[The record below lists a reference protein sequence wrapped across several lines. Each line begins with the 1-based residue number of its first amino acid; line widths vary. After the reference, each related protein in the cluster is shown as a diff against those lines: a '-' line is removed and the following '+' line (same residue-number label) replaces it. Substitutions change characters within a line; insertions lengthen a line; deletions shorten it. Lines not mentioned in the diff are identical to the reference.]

1 MSGKGTTVLPAP
13 MPEWQGT
20 KLMLKQVAYEKAE
33 SRTEGAKL
41 TPSARWTLASL
52 SLSTL
57 LSAPGT
63 SIANVALPELYRRR
77 SAPCSRRSGGASS
90 PICWPSPPNRRR
102 RPPTA
107 AGRGGLF
114 MTASLLCSAHALATY
129 RRPGGAGTGDGR
141 HDGPYHGPYQRDG
154 SEGEDHQRHGGCSGR
169 CPLLAPRSVRRSVE
183 F

>member
-1 MSGKGTTVLPAP
+1 

-63 SIANVALPELYRRR
+63 SIANVALPTLPQAFGALFQEVRR
-77 SAPCSRRSGGASS
+77 GV
-90 PICWPSPPNRRR
+90 
-102 RPPTA
+102 
-107 AGRGGLF
+107 
-114 MTASLLCSAHALATY
+114 LAY
-129 RRPGGAGTGDGR
+129 
-141 HDGPYHGPYQRDG
+141 
-154 SEGEDHQRHGGCSGR
+154 
-169 CPLLAPRSVRRSVE
+169 LLAVTT
-183 F
+183 